1 MVLTGHFLVPGEELR
16 PSLQRD
22 RILHIPLAQ
31 DISRANQ
38 ANRVAW
44 DQLFN
49 AGQQGNNATQPLP
62 R

>member
-1 MVLTGHFLVPGEELR
+1 MPGKELR

-44 DQLFN
+44 D
-49 AGQQGNNATQPLP
+49 
-62 R
+62 